1 MPSTSDFLLEIVTVY
16 SWVKSNLAQCGV
28 VCEVSTHRFKTSKCI
43 YDAASPMNLDTV
55 IAP

>member
-1 MPSTSDFLLEIVTVY
+1 MPSTSDFLLEIITVY
-16 SWVKSNLAQCGV
+16 SWVKSNLAQCGD
-28 VCEVSTHRFKTSKCI
+28 VCEVFTHRFKTSKCI